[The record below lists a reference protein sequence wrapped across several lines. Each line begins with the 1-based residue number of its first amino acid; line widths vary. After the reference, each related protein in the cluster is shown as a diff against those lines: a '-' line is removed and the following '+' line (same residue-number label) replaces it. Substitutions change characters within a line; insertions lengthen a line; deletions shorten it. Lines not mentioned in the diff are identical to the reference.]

1 MNFCRPA
8 GEFDQLNN
16 CIYVNSATLSDR
28 LFLTKHK
35 HSLSAFVGSFE
46 ETKSKMSQLLK
57 KRLGKY
63 CWYGFEHIENKGTV
77 LLITFHSHPCCQS
90 LCPSWILE
98 QSFFYLNQLKNM
110 NRYCDKNSLPCCK
123 VCLSLNCVCRKLS
136 KNPSLAQ
143 AIWRLLVRGFLL
155 RKKNLPKVTI
165 IFHFSIFNLKVFSL
179 IGGVRKFLNA
189 SWCHLGQEMD
199 RSFRKSAR
207 LHARTNRT

>member
-1 MNFCRPA
+1 MVIVSETDFSSFSWECSSASLENLLIMYFCRPA

-63 CWYGFEHIENKGTV
+63 CWYGFEHIENKRTV

-90 LCPSWILE
+90 LCSSWILE
-98 QSFFYLNQLKNM
+98 QNFFYLNQLKNM

-136 KNPSLAQ
+136 KKSFPSTGYMKA
-143 AIWRLLVRGFLL
+143 VG
-155 RKKNLPKVTI
+155 
-165 IFHFSIFNLKVFSL
+165 
-179 IGGVRKFLNA
+179 
-189 SWCHLGQEMD
+189 
-199 RSFRKSAR
+199 
-207 LHARTNRT
+207 